1 MASDSFIG
9 DSADTPAD
17 DSGAAPAGVIGQ
29 IVATAAAPRAKVK
42 ASLKRF
48 ITISPVELYCARNRF
63 EQFRSLART

>member
-1 MASDSFIG
+1 MGPDPVI
-9 DSADTPAD
+9 DDKADAPGA
-17 DSGAAPAGVIGQ
+17 SGAAPAGVIGQ